1 MADLIRSGIKIE
13 RGAQVGEFTV
23 PSTARSPMTIQLE
36 AKGGGAR
43 AKGLAT
49 EVKCDA
55 YLAAVGRKP
64 NTDNLN
70 LRSAGIQVDDYGG
83 IMVDTRL
90 CATAKAGNVFAAGDV
105 LGRPFLASVGAAQA
119 KSAVISMFG
128 PGLESTLTN
137 NQLIDEE
144 CNPDSEMSDSGL
156 CASVDPESLAKNPL
170 AFPTGVWSSPE
181 AAWYG
186 YSIEQAKEQGY
197 DAAEGTALYVEC
209 LRGRVFDPNGMLKLV
224 YDKPTSRIL
233 GIHICGADSCELI
246 HYGMELVKGRRT
258 LQDLLTSLYSA
269 VTFHELYKIA
279 AQNCLDEEG
288 ARKRRAL
295 AGKAVA
301 SRLRERG
308 I

>member
-137 NQLIDEE
+137 NQIVDEE
-144 CNPDSEMSDSGL
+144 
-156 CASVDPESLAKNPL
+156 PL
-170 AFPTGVWSSPE
+170 RRIAPRCQTGRNRMFNNEPYVQ
-181 AAWYG
+181 
-186 YSIEQAKEQGY
+186 IENGPQPPACQ
-197 DAAEGTALYVEC
+197 DAGP
-209 LRGRVFDPNGMLKLV
+209 LR
-224 YDKPTSRIL
+224 
-233 GIHICGADSCELI
+233 
-246 HYGMELVKGRRT
+246 
-258 LQDLLTSLYSA
+258 
-269 VTFHELYKIA
+269 
-279 AQNCLDEEG
+279 
-288 ARKRRAL
+288 
-295 AGKAVA
+295 
-301 SRLRERG
+301 
-308 I
+308 